1 MPVFSTWDCF
11 EKGSNR
17 WYLNVALVYSYFFTS
32 QLFAGPIMSKV
43 GDTLKKKAYDL
54 AQPAADQTK
63 EELIEGASNI
73 FEEFGLEI
81 VYKTEC
87 PLGYEAGIAK
97 FLQSYTPENP
107 GYALDDISL
116 CPGWAEK
123 FEVPEGN
130 EPPTAIIIR
139 NSSLEPQD
147 LERLLA
153 KVQPSHLQHLI
164 ISENSGFRG
173 SNFKFLERCK
183 NLTSLDLSNS
193 LENGDLKN
201 LAEKICSA
209 CPNLTRL
216 HVRFCGMDNT
226 TLSYFKDLP
235 KLKK

>member
-54 AQPAADQTK
+54 AQQAADQTK

-81 VYKTEC
+81 VYKTDC
-87 PLGYEAGIAK
+87 PLGNEAGIGK

-130 EPPTAIIIR
+130 EPPTAILIR
-139 NSSLEPQD
+139 N
-147 LERLLA
+147 
-153 KVQPSHLQHLI
+153 
-164 ISENSGFRG
+164 
-173 SNFKFLERCK
+173 
-183 NLTSLDLSNS
+183 
-193 LENGDLKN
+193 
-201 LAEKICSA
+201 
-209 CPNLTRL
+209 
-216 HVRFCGMDNT
+216 
-226 TLSYFKDLP
+226 
-235 KLKK
+235 